1 MSHVHCHSHAIV
13 GQVYKSVVN
22 DTIAAVRSYFL
33 DEGVDEQ
40 VLQELKQLWETKLT
54 QSRAVDLDKPDA
66 APQPKGRPRTAQPPP
81 VAGNTAGVTAV
92 PQQQQQLVPIQ
103 ITIPP
108 QTPGGESKTI
118 VVQVPVS
125 AVQSGLAGQHLQ
137 TILSSAAAQATFA
150 LPPEIASSM
159 LQQQLND
166 ALRNSQQPQQPR
178 QAVPAPSAGGGQ
190 YGAGVAPAPPRQM
203 GQLDGRCDSPPPGGS
218 TDGPLDGSTDL
229 VPSSESSS
237 STEPTSDDSR
247 LGVAATVHIPSPVDG
262 SSSTSPG
269 GATAAGPSCL
279 GGAVPRCLSTEQR
292 RRADRRLARRLGVP
306 ISQLDGLEDS
316 SDSDDDDDVDDAD
329 DDIDDDDEDL
339 IEEDE
344 DQGQEEE
351 PLNSEDDVSDH
362 EPADLTETFNVMVC
376 QYDKITRS
384 RNKWKFH
391 LKDGIMNLDGKDYI
405 FQKAGG
411 DAEW

>member
-40 VLQELKQLWETKLT
+40 VLQDLKQLWESKLN
-54 QSRAVDLDKPDA
+54 QSRAVDLKETEASSQQASKAQRNAGTAQRSAPTGTVPA
-66 APQPKGRPRTAQPPP
+66 APSGGAS
-81 VAGNTAGVTAV
+81 GGVTTV
-92 PQQQQQLVPIQ
+92 QPQSLVPIQ

-108 QTPGGESKTI
+108 QTPGGQSKTI

-150 LPPEIASSM
+150 LPPDIASNM

-166 ALRNSQQPQQPR
+166 ALRQSAVR
-178 QAVPAPSAGGGQ
+178 QVAAAPGGGGLAIGAAIVSVAGGCPDSHVGGRRDRALLISADERSGCRVFGLLMVCPRPAGGVQ
-190 YGAGVAPAPPRQM
+190 YGGGVAPAPRPL
-203 GQLDGRCDSPPPGGS
+203 GQLDGASDRCPLEAAASPPP
-218 TDGPLDGSTDL
+218 D
-229 VPSSESSS
+229 
-237 STEPTSDDSR
+237 
-247 LGVAATVHIPSPVDG
+247 AA
-262 SSSTSPG
+262 
-269 GATAAGPSCL
+269 
-279 GGAVPRCLSTEQR
+279 RQ
-292 RRADRRLARRLGVP
+292 RADRRLARRLGLRPV
-306 ISQLDGLEDS
+306 QLDGLGDS
-316 SDSDDDDDVDDAD
+316 SDSDDDDDVDDGD
-329 DDIDDDDEDL
+329 DDVDDDDDTVNDED
-339 IEEDE
+339 EE

-362 EPADLTETFNVMVC
+362 EPADLQETFNVMVC